1 MMAKT
6 PEGMTYRAFLVTLP
20 LHRPIPVG
28 GVSWTER
35 PVVLIRAE
43 DSEGR
48 TAWGEAAPLD
58 GYGSDTLADV
68 LDALSQPEWT
78 RTNELPSLVCA
89 LETAHM
95 GLAACRGKG
104 VFGLPQDEPA
114 LTNLTPAALGADGS
128 LEGATHVKIKV
139 GRGGS
144 QVDTD
149 IERIRILSARYPD
162 LQIRLDGNGL
172 LTRDDALR
180 LIEGLEGLYNR
191 IDFFEEP
198 WRGGFDQDI
207 RGVLP
212 VPVAIDESLAEDNW
226 QCADVCI
233 LKPSLMGSPA
243 ATMALARRVQA
254 AGRRVTVSSAFE
266 SQVGMIMVTRLA
278 ALIGDTAPG
287 LGTYAYMADDWGRRA
302 PWWDETS
309 VSIERLP
316 AIPRSAVV
324 PGPSPMARRRF
335 ESGLKVEEV
344 SR

>member
-1 MMAKT
+1 MGSGSPAVIPVGLSLIFQHRSKASMMAKT

-78 RTNELPSLVCA
+78 RTNRLPSLVCA
-89 LETAHM
+89 L
-95 GLAACRGKG
+95 G
-104 VFGLPQDEPA
+104 
-114 LTNLTPAALGADGS
+114 
-128 LEGATHVKIKV
+128 
-139 GRGGS
+139 
-144 QVDTD
+144 
-149 IERIRILSARYPD
+149 
-162 LQIRLDGNGL
+162 
-172 LTRDDALR
+172 
-180 LIEGLEGLYNR
+180 
-191 IDFFEEP
+191 
-198 WRGGFDQDI
+198 
-207 RGVLP
+207 
-212 VPVAIDESLAEDNW
+212 
-226 QCADVCI
+226 I
-233 LKPSLMGSPA
+233 LKPSLMGSPV

-335 ESGLKVEEV
+335 ASGLKVEEV